1 MPHLSLQ
8 ISHNLGREEATRRIK
23 EQSAKLRDQVTD
35 LEEQWQDHTLNFRFK
50 AMGFGVSGNL
60 VVEDAVVKIELV
72 LPLAA
77 ALVKGMI
84 EQRLR
89 QDIAGMLT

>member
-1 MPHLSLQ
+1 
-8 ISHNLGREEATRRIK
+8 
-23 EQSAKLRDQVTD
+23 
-35 LEEQWQDHTLNFRFK
+35 
-50 AMGFGVSGNL
+50 MGFGVSGT

-77 ALVKGMI
+77 LLVKGMI

-89 QDIAGMLT
+89 QDIAGMFTVTLAPGHFLSFIFPETTLCSHRRRSL